1 MHFGETR
8 SHVTLDGTG
17 KTGKTASMGGS
28 AVRRFGG
35 SGLWKG
41 NPVILIPQCCSG
53 LKSIEIFWGE
63 DAKTIKN
70 NLANLD

>member
-28 AVRRFGG
+28 AVRRFRIVEGRPRN
-35 SGLWKG
+35 SHSAVLFRA
-41 NPVILIPQCCSG
+41 
-53 LKSIEIFWGE
+53 EIY
-63 DAKTIKN
+63 
-70 NLANLD
+70 